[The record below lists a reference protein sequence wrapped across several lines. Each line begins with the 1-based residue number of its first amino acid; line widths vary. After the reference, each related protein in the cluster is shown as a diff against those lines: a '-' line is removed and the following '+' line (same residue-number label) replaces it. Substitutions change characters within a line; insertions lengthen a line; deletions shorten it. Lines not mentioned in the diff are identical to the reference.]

1 MDGGRAGFPA
11 CQGCR
16 PSTNRGTNKRMETA
30 DRGRQTAGWTMVG
43 QAFQPVR
50 VVDRQRMGERIN
62 EWRPQTA
69 DGRQQ
74 TADRRRTGLQP
85 GGGQAVNEWGSTDR
99 GPQTAGGRQ
108 TLVGRA
114 FQPVRDCQQMGERI
128 NESDRRM
135 DNRKHRGAAG
145 RHRHRMDSH
154 SQRGFTDCDPSS
166 ERPGSRGGSL

>member
-1 MDGGRAGFPA
+1 MRTA
-11 CQGCR
+11 
-16 PSTNRGTNKRMETA
+16 EWTA
-30 DRGRQTAGWTMVG
+30 DS
-43 QAFQPVR
+43 
-50 VVDRQRMGERIN
+50 
-62 EWRPQTA
+62 RPQTA
-69 DGRQQ
+69 VEQ
-74 TADRRRTGLQP
+74 AFSLA
-85 GGGQAVNEWGSTDR
+85 GGQAVNEWGSTDR
-99 GPQTAGGRQ
+99 GLQTAGGRQ